1 MLAVP
6 QCCVKCKNRNSVFRI
21 AQYAWAHRMNQREL
35 TLFLHLAKTL
45 NFARTSEAC
54 HITPSSL
61 SRVIQRLEAEVGAP
75 LFERDNRHVA
85 LTEAGQA
92 FREFAD
98 ETRNNW
104 LALKEQ
110 LAQQDRLLTGEISLF
125 CSVTASYSFLY
136 ELLSRFRQQHPG
148 IEIKLHTGDTAL
160 TLDRIQAEQE
170 DIGIAALPDTVP
182 SSLCVQVLTTTPLV
196 FIAPVDAP
204 HFNVELVDET
214 NVQWDSVPLILS
226 ESGLAR
232 ERVDR
237 WFRQHRIKP
246 NIYAQV
252 AGNEAI
258 VSMVSLG
265 FGIGLVPELVVA
277 NSPLAAK
284 IRVLQVEHGMAPF
297 EIGVCALQRKLS
309 NPLIKAF
316 WALAGGVPRE
326 TMPV

>member
-1 MLAVP
+1 
-6 QCCVKCKNRNSVFRI
+6 
-21 AQYAWAHRMNQREL
+21 MNQREL
-35 TLFLHLAKTL
+35 SLFLHLAKSL

-85 LTEAGQA
+85 LTGAGQA
-92 FREFAD
+92 FREYAD

-104 LALKEQ
+104 LALKER
-110 LAQQDRLLTGEISLF
+110 LAQEDRLLTGEISLF

-136 ELLSRFRQQHPG
+136 ELLSRFREQHPG
-148 IEIKLHTGDTAL
+148 IEIKLHTGDTAI
-160 TLDRIQAEQE
+160 TLDRILGEQE
-170 DIGIAALPDTVP
+170 DIGIAALPENVP

-196 FIAPVDAP
+196 FIAPASAP
-204 HFNVELVDET
+204 HFNASLVT
-214 NVQWDSVPLILS
+214 NDVVQWENVPMILS

-232 ERVDR
+232 EQVDR
-237 WFRQHRIKP
+237 WFRQQRIKP

-265 FGIGLVPELVVA
+265 FGIGLVPKLVVE

-284 IRVLQVEHGMAPF
+284 IRVLEVAHGMAPF
-297 EIGVCALQRKLS
+297 AIGVCALQRKLS

-326 TMPV
+326 NMPV

>member
-1 MLAVP
+1 
-6 QCCVKCKNRNSVFRI
+6 
-21 AQYAWAHRMNQREL
+21 MNQREL
-35 TLFLHLAKTL
+35 ALFLHLAKTL

-54 HITPSSL
+54 HVTPSSL
-61 SRVIQRLEAEVGAP
+61 SRVIQRLEAEIGAP

-85 LTEAGQA
+85 LTSAGQA

-104 LALKEQ
+104 LALKER
-110 LAQQDRLLTGEISLF
+110 LAQEERLLTGEISLF

-160 TLDRIQAEQE
+160 TLERVLTEQE
-170 DIGIAALPDTVP
+170 DIGIAALPENVP

-196 FIAPVDAP
+196 FIAPVSAP
-204 HFNVELVDET
+204 HFNSALVEDDV
-214 NVQWDSVPLILS
+214 VQWENVPMILS

-232 ERVDR
+232 EQVDR

-246 NIYAQV
+246 NVYAQV

-265 FGIGLVPELVVA
+265 FGVGLVPKLVVD
-277 NSPLAAK
+277 NSPLAAR
-284 IRVLQVEHGMAPF
+284 IRVLNVTHGMTPF
-297 EIGVCALQRKLS
+297 AIGVCALQRKLS

-326 TMPV
+326 NMPV

>member
-1 MLAVP
+1 
-6 QCCVKCKNRNSVFRI
+6 
-21 AQYAWAHRMNQREL
+21 MNQREL
-35 TLFLHLAKTL
+35 SLFLHLAKTL

-85 LTEAGQA
+85 LTSAGQA
-92 FREFAD
+92 FREYAD

-104 LALKEQ
+104 LALRER
-110 LAQQDRLLTGEISLF
+110 LAQDERLLTGELSLF

-136 ELLSRFRQQHPG
+136 DLLSRFRQQHPG

-160 TLDRIQAEQE
+160 TLERVLSEQE
-170 DIGIAALPDTVP
+170 DIGIAALPDDVP

-196 FIAPVDAP
+196 FIAPVEVT
-204 HFNVELVDET
+204 HFDTVLAAGNQ
-214 NVQWDSVPLILS
+214 VQWDSVPLILS

-237 WFRQHRIKP
+237 WFRQKRVRP

-265 FGIGLVPELVVA
+265 FGVGLVPRLVVE

-284 IRVLQVEHGMAPF
+284 IRVLDVEHGMAQF
-297 EIGVCALQRKLS
+297 AIGVCALQRKLS

-316 WALAGGVPRE
+316 WALAGGVPYER
-326 TMPV
+326 MPV

>member
-1 MLAVP
+1 MLSP
-6 QCCVKCKNRNSVFRI
+6 
-21 AQYAWAHRMNQREL
+21 MNQREL
-35 TLFLHLAKTL
+35 SLFLHLAKTL

-85 LTEAGQA
+85 LTSAGRA

-110 LAQQDRLLTGEISLF
+110 LAQDERLLTGEISLF

-136 ELLSRFRQQHPG
+136 DLLNRFRQQHPG

-160 TLDRIQAEQE
+160 TLERVLSEQE
-170 DIGIAALPDTVP
+170 DIGIAALPDEVP

-196 FIAPVDAP
+196 FIAPGEAA
-204 HFNVELVDET
+204 HFNAALIGNDA
-214 NVQWDSVPLILS
+214 VQWDSVPMILS

-237 WFRQHRIKP
+237 WFRQQRIKP
-246 NIYAQV
+246 NVYAQV

-265 FGIGLVPELVVA
+265 FGVGLVPRLVVE

-284 IRVLQVEHGMAPF
+284 IRVLDVEHGMASF

-316 WALAGGVPRE
+316 WALAGGAPRE
-326 TMPV
+326 RMSV

>member
-1 MLAVP
+1 
-6 QCCVKCKNRNSVFRI
+6 
-21 AQYAWAHRMNQREL
+21 MNQREL

-54 HITPSSL
+54 HVTPSSL
-61 SRVIQRLEAEVGAP
+61 SRIIQRLEEEVGTQ

-85 LTEAGQA
+85 LTRAGQD

-98 ETRNNW
+98 ETRNKW
-104 LALKEQ
+104 LALKEK
-110 LAQQDRLLTGEISLF
+110 LAQDERLLTGEISLF

-148 IEIKLHTGDTAL
+148 IEIKLHTGDAAL
-160 TLDRIQAEQE
+160 TLERILAEQE
-170 DIGIAALPDTVP
+170 DIGIAALPDTIP
-182 SSLCVQVLTTTPLV
+182 SALCVQVLTTTPLV
-196 FIAPVDAP
+196 FIAPLDSP
-204 HFNVELVDET
+204 HFNPRLVSGDD
-214 NVQWDSVPLILS
+214 VLWDRVPMILS

-252 AGNEAI
+252 SGNEAI

-265 FGIGLVPELVVA
+265 FGIGLVPRLVVE

-284 IRVLQVEHGMAPF
+284 IRIVEFAHDMAPF
-297 EIGVCALQRKLS
+297 AIGVCALQRKLT

-316 WALAGGVPRE
+316 WALAEARQE
-326 TMPV
+326 DKPV

>member
-1 MLAVP
+1 
-6 QCCVKCKNRNSVFRI
+6 
-21 AQYAWAHRMNQREL
+21 MNQREL

-54 HITPSSL
+54 HVTPSSL
-61 SRVIQRLEAEVGAP
+61 SRVIQRLEAEVGVP

-85 LTEAGQA
+85 LTSAGQA

-104 LALKEQ
+104 LALK
-110 LAQQDRLLTGEISLF
+110 DRLARDERELTGEISLF

-136 ELLSRFRQQHPG
+136 ELLSRFREQHPG

-160 TLDRIQAEQE
+160 TLDRILAEQE
-170 DIGIAALPDTVP
+170 DIGIAALPDDVP
-182 SSLCVQVLTTTPLV
+182 ASLCVQTLTTTPLV
-196 FIAPVDAP
+196 FIAPATAP
-204 HFNVELVDET
+204 HFNPTLVADDK
-214 NVQWDSVPLILS
+214 VQWDSVPMILS

-237 WFRQHRIKP
+237 WFRQQRIKP

-265 FGIGLVPELVVA
+265 FGVGLVPQLVVE

-284 IRVLQVEHGMAPF
+284 IRLLNVTHGMAPF
-297 EIGVCALQRKLS
+297 AIGVCALQRKLS

-316 WALAGGVPRE
+316 WALAGGVRRE
-326 TMPV
+326 NMPV

>member
-1 MLAVP
+1 
-6 QCCVKCKNRNSVFRI
+6 
-21 AQYAWAHRMNQREL
+21 MNQKEL
-35 TLFLHLAKTL
+35 QLFLHLAKSL

-54 HITPSSL
+54 HVTPSSL
-61 SRVIQRLEAEVGAP
+61 SRVIQRLEAEVGVA

-85 LTEAGQA
+85 LTGAGQA

-104 LALKEQ
+104 LALKER
-110 LAQQDRLLTGEISLF
+110 LAHQDQVLTGEISLF

-136 ELLSRFRQQHPG
+136 ELLSLFRQQHPG

-160 TLDRIQAEQE
+160 TLDRILSEQE
-170 DIGIAALPDTVP
+170 DIGIAALPDVVP
-182 SSLCVQVLTTTPLV
+182 PSLCVQVLTQTPLV
-196 FIAPVDAP
+196 FIAPATLP
-204 HFNVELVDET
+204 QYGQELVLG
-214 NVQWDSVPLILS
+214 NQVQWDRVPMILS

-232 ERVDR
+232 EQVDR
-237 WFRQHRIKP
+237 WFRQSRIKP

-265 FGIGLVPELVVA
+265 FGVGLVPRLVVE
-277 NSPLAAK
+277 NSPLADR
-284 IRVLQVEHGMAPF
+284 IRILNVDHGLAPF
-297 EIGVCALQRKLS
+297 AIGVCVLQRKMA

-316 WALAGGVPRE
+316 WALAGNSRQRL
-326 TMPV
+326 

>member
-1 MLAVP
+1 MWGMLLL
-6 QCCVKCKNRNSVFRI
+6 
-21 AQYAWAHRMNQREL
+21 MNQREL
-35 TLFLHLAKTL
+35 ILFLHLAKTL

-54 HITPSSL
+54 HVTPSSL
-61 SRVIQRLEAEVGAP
+61 SRVIQRLEAEVGAA

-85 LTEAGQA
+85 LTAAGQA

-98 ETRNNW
+98 QTRNNW
-104 LALKEQ
+104 LELKEQ
-110 LAQQDRLLTGEISLF
+110 LAQEERVLAGEISLF

-136 ELLSRFRQQHPG
+136 DLLSRFRKQHPG
-148 IEIKLHTGDTAL
+148 IELKLHTGDTAL
-160 TLDRIQAEQE
+160 TLERVLTEQE
-170 DIGIAALPDTVP
+170 DIGIAALPENIP

-196 FIAPVDAP
+196 FIAPVGAA
-204 HFNVELVDET
+204 HFNSGLVEDEE
-214 NVQWDSVPLILS
+214 VRWESVPMILS

-232 ERVDR
+232 ERAER
-237 WFRQHRIKP
+237 WFRLQRIKP

-265 FGIGLVPELVVA
+265 FGIGLVPKLVVE

-284 IRVLQVEHGMAPF
+284 IRVLDVDHGMAPF
-297 EIGVCALQRKLS
+297 AIGVCALQRKLS

-316 WALAGGVPRE
+316 WALAGGASPENMTV
-326 TMPV
+326 

>member
-1 MLAVP
+1 
-6 QCCVKCKNRNSVFRI
+6 
-21 AQYAWAHRMNQREL
+21 MNQREL
-35 TLFLHLAKTL
+35 SLFLHLAKTL

-85 LTEAGQA
+85 LTSAGRA

-104 LALKEQ
+104 LALKER
-110 LAQQDRLLTGEISLF
+110 LAQDERLLTGEISLF

-160 TLDRIQAEQE
+160 TLERVLSEQE
-170 DIGIAALPDTVP
+170 DIGIAALPDEVP

-196 FIAPVDAP
+196 FIAPGEGA
-204 HFNVELVDET
+204 HFNDALIADGA
-214 NVQWDSVPLILS
+214 VQWNSVPMILS

-232 ERVDR
+232 VRVER
-237 WFRQHRIKP
+237 WFRQQRIKP
-246 NIYAQV
+246 NVYAQV

-265 FGIGLVPELVVA
+265 FGVGLVPRLVVE

-284 IRVLQVEHGMAPF
+284 IRVLDVEHAMAPF

-316 WALAGGVPRE
+316 WALAGGAPRE
-326 TMPV
+326 RMQV

>member
-1 MLAVP
+1 
-6 QCCVKCKNRNSVFRI
+6 
-21 AQYAWAHRMNQREL
+21 MNQREL
-35 TLFLHLAKTL
+35 SLFLHLAKSL

-61 SRVIQRLEAEVGAP
+61 SRVIQRLEAEVGTP
-75 LFERDNRHVA
+75 LFERDNRHVS
-85 LTEAGQA
+85 LTGAGQA
-92 FREFAD
+92 FRVFAD

-104 LALKEQ
+104 LALKER
-110 LAQQDRLLTGEISLF
+110 LAQEERVLTGEISLF

-136 ELLSRFRQQHPG
+136 DLLSRFRQQHPG

-160 TLDRIQAEQE
+160 TLERVLGEQE
-170 DIGIAALPDTVP
+170 DIGIAALPENVP
-182 SSLCVQVLTTTPLV
+182 PSLCVQVLTTTPLV
-196 FIAPVDAP
+196 FIAPTDAP
-204 HFNVELVDET
+204 HLSAAAVAGEAPD
-214 NVQWDSVPLILS
+214 WDSVPMILS

-265 FGIGLVPELVVA
+265 FGIGLVPKLVVE
-277 NSPLAAK
+277 NSPLASR
-284 IRVLQVEHGMAPF
+284 IQVLNLTHDMAPF
-297 EIGVCALQRKLS
+297 AIGVCALQRKLS

-316 WALAGGVPRE
+316 WALAGGAPRE
-326 TMPV
+326 NMPV

>member
-1 MLAVP
+1 
-6 QCCVKCKNRNSVFRI
+6 
-21 AQYAWAHRMNQREL
+21 MNQREL
-35 TLFLHLAKTL
+35 SLFLHLAKTL

-85 LTEAGQA
+85 LTSAGRA
-92 FREFAD
+92 FREYAD

-104 LALKEQ
+104 LALKER
-110 LAQQDRLLTGEISLF
+110 LVQDERLLTGEISLF

-160 TLDRIQAEQE
+160 TLERVLSEQE
-170 DIGIAALPDTVP
+170 DVGIAALPDDVP

-196 FIAPVDAP
+196 FIAPVEAA
-204 HFNVELVDET
+204 HFDSAFAAGNE
-214 NVQWDSVPLILS
+214 VQWGDVPMILS

-237 WFRQHRIKP
+237 WFRQRRIKP

-265 FGIGLVPELVVA
+265 FGVGLVPRLVVE

-284 IRVLQVEHGMAPF
+284 IRVLDVDHGMAPF
-297 EIGVCALQRKLS
+297 AIGVCALQRKLS

-326 TMPV
+326 QMPV